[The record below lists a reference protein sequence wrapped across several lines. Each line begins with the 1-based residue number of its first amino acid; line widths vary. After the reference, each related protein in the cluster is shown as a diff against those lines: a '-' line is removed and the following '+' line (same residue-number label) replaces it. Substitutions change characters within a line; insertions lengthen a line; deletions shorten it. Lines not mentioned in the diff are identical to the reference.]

1 MNKQLKPDGS
11 YTSNVYGSING
22 YTELGME
29 RKRRL
34 MLDAKALLRE
44 VAGHLAGMGLTGFAL
59 SYNPAGMAVSGD
71 ISAEYW
77 SDVNPLQR
85 VYITIGASFV
95 LCGRKDGLAVMAR
108 THHYEK
114 VERNRKPTQFW
125 PGSPRMGANQWL
137 SAAMDSRQL
146 ADALM
151 GIFSLDYQ
159 EVQFHTLSAA
169 PIPSKTFCSTPEQYD
184 QSVASRLLI
193 ERMLEMDMSK

>member
-1 MNKQLKPDGS
+1 MNNKQLKSDGS

-44 VAGHLAGMGLTGFAL
+44 VASHLVGMGLTGFAL
-59 SYNPAGMAVSGD
+59 SYNPGGMAVSGD

-95 LCGRKDGLAVMAR
+95 LCGRKDGLAVMSR
-108 THHYEK
+108 THHY
-114 VERNRKPTQFW
+114 RRWSGT
-125 PGSPRMGANQWL
+125 
-137 SAAMDSRQL
+137 
-146 ADALM
+146 
-151 GIFSLDYQ
+151 
-159 EVQFHTLSAA
+159 
-169 PIPSKTFCSTPEQYD
+169 
-184 QSVASRLLI
+184 ASRRSSGRAVR
-193 ERMLEMDMSK
+193 EWVRTNGCPPRWTAASSRMR